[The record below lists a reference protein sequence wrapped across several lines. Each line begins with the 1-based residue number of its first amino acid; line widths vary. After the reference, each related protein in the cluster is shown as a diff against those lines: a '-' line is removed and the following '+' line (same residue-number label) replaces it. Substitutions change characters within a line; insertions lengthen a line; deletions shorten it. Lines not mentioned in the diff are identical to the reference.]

1 MRTDQNSTASCSEF
15 QAELFE
21 IDHDSLAVEAAK
33 FLKKSRCPIVFVK
46 NNLMYLQEQ
55 PDVIAFGL
63 LYPCVVVVEVKTS
76 RTDFLKDKHK
86 PFRSNPSKGM
96 GSARYYCCP
105 EGLIK
110 PEELPDGWG
119 LMYYGNKK
127 IRKIVKSKVFK
138 EHNHIHE
145 RYLLLYY
152 LNHQDV
158 AKQNRV

>member
-1 MRTDQNSTASCSEF
+1 
-15 QAELFE
+15 
-21 IDHDSLAVEAAK
+21 
-33 FLKKSRCPIVFVK
+33 
-46 NNLMYLQEQ
+46 
-55 PDVIAFGL
+55 
-63 LYPCVVVVEVKTS
+63 
-76 RTDFLKDKHK
+76 
-86 PFRSNPSKGM
+86 M

-138 EHNHIHE
+138 EHSHIQE

>member
-76 RTDFLKDKHK
+76 RADFLKYAQKQADKAVLK
-86 PFRSNPSKGM
+86 LDESIIYSFFDEYNEIEDSALPAVLDLNSDKVPF
-96 GSARYYCCP
+96 
-105 EGLIK
+105 
-110 PEELPDGWG
+110 
-119 LMYYGNKK
+119 
-127 IRKIVKSKVFK
+127 
-138 EHNHIHE
+138 
-145 RYLLLYY
+145 
-152 LNHQDV
+152 
-158 AKQNRV
+158 